1 MNWELI
7 ISCLALGVI
16 LSLLAL
22 AAIGWIIIRILR
34 WETYSSI
41 TNIVVINI

>member
-1 MNWELI
+1 MKTGGITLT
-7 ISCLALGVI
+7 I

-34 WETYSSI
+34 KRA
-41 TNIVVINI
+41 